1 MLARIAVLILSALPL
16 AAQTPNVQ
24 DYLPLAVGN
33 SWTYLHTYYDVRER
47 EDGSPI
53 YPQGYA
59 EMEFTIS
66 ILRTE
71 VIDGE
76 TYFVVSDLPSNLP
89 TDVPKHF
96 IASKKLRWD
105 GNNLVEHDGTSEV
118 SFYRF
123 SVARDGRNPIK
134 DEYAI
139 SETHGD
145 TLIETYS
152 SRKGFRTTNY
162 QIFDFRGH
170 GYIDGWKMS
179 RGMSFIMNYGID
191 RASEVYTGGDAI
203 YGDNRLRPVRAV
215 LSTSG
220 GASSGQPRSSS
231 SVAVSWDDFTCYM
244 SAHDT
249 RYDDTCNYPPAST
262 SKSPPSWG
270 SVKDE
275 RR

>member
-1 MLARIAVLILSALPL
+1 MLARIAILILSALPL
-16 AAQTPNVQ
+16 AAETPTVQ
-24 DYLPLAVGN
+24 AYLPLAVGN
-33 SWTYLHTYYDVRER
+33 SWTYLHTYSDDRER
-47 EDGSPI
+47 EDGSLI
-53 YPQGYA
+53 YPQGYT

-71 VIDGE
+71 VIGGE

-96 IASKKLRWD
+96 IAGKKLRWD

-123 SVARDGRNPIK
+123 SVAQDGRDPIRG
-134 DEYAI
+134 EYAI

-152 SRKGFRTTNY
+152 SRKGFRPTNY
-162 QIFDFRGH
+162 QVFKFRGH

-191 RASEVYTGGDAI
+191 RSSEVYTGGDAI
-203 YGDNRLRPVRAV
+203 YGDNRLKPLRAV
-215 LSTSG
+215 LNAEG
-220 GASSGQPRSSS
+220 GESSGQPRSSS
-231 SVAVSWDDFTCYM
+231 SVRVSWDDFNCYM
-244 SAHDT
+244 SAYDT

-262 SKSPPSWG
+262 AKSPTTWG

-275 RR
+275 GR